1 MGPEYLLRLA
11 YVADRYYIDNRS
23 RIEIAEEL
31 GVSRF
36 KVARMLEE
44 ARERGIVTIKV
55 DTPGPVDATLSR
67 RLREKFELKRALV
80 VATPMET
87 PEVVQQYLGRVASQL
102 LQELV
107 SPGDVIGLMAGRTLT
122 VMARNL
128 DLLEPADVVQLS
140 GVAGSIQS
148 TAVEVIR
155 RASMVSGG
163 RHYTIY
169 APLMMSDSDA
179 AAALRRQPE
188 GDENRAHKT
197 SGGRAMV
204 PIGSWDPPDSEL
216 FDSPM
221 VDARTRSMLL
231 QRGVVA
237 DVGAL
242 LITRDGSVVHDLDSR
257 ALAISESELRG
268 VPEVLG
274 VAGGRNKTE
283 AVRAALRSEI
293 ITSLITDSALAR
305 RLLEP

>member
-55 DTPGPVDATLSR
+55 DTPGPVDALLSR

-87 PEVVQQYLGRVASQL
+87 SEVVQQYLGRVASQL

-107 SPGDVIGLMAGRTLT
+107 SPGDVIGMMAGRTLT

-163 RHYTIY
+163 QHYTIY

-188 GDENRAHKT
+188 IAETMAQYPHVGLAI
-197 SGGRAMV
+197 V

-221 VDARTRSMLL
+221 VDARTRSALL

-257 ALAISESELRG
+257 ALAITETELRA

-283 AVRAALRSEI
+283 AVRAALNAGI
-293 ITSLITDSALAR
+293 ITSLVTDSALAR
-305 RLLEP
+305 RLLAQ

>member
-44 ARERGIVTIKV
+44 ARERRIVTIKV
-55 DTPGPVDATLSR
+55 DTPGPVDALLSR

-87 PEVVQQYLGRVASQL
+87 AEVVQQYLGRVASQL

-107 SPGDVIGLMAGRTLT
+107 SPGDVVGLMAGRTLT

-148 TAVEVIR
+148 TAVEVSR
-155 RASMVSGG
+155 RASIVSGG
-163 RHYTIY
+163 RHYTIS
-169 APLMMSDSDA
+169 APLMMSDPEA

-188 GDENRAHKT
+188 IAETMAQYSRVAL
-197 SGGRAMV
+197 AMV

-221 VDARTRSMLL
+221 VDARTRSTLL

-257 ALAISESELRG
+257 ALAITETELRA

-283 AVRAALRSEI
+283 AVRAALNAGI
-293 ITSLITDSALAR
+293 VTSLVTDSALAR
-305 RLLEP
+305 RLLER